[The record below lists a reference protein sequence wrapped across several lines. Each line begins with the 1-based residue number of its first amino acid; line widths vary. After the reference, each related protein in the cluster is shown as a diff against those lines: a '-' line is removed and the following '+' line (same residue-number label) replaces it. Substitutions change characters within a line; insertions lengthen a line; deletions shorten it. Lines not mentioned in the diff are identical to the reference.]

1 MSAASSFLE
10 RTLGQVDAI
19 ARQQRAVDVDTAR
32 EEHEAAQLRSTLAEL
47 SAASVSARAQLQAE
61 RGRLNASIGRTM
73 RAKASVERARAAL
86 RATSASNAALVREI
100 VALRDERDRAQQRFV
115 RAALA
120 AADRIDDSIEVDAS
134 TFAATLELLVEGAVL
149 KAEELSEARAKA
161 AALLDDA
168 DAPPPPLRESAEAE
182 STRMSLSIGALMQ
195 KDALKLLQIDALKE
209 DIDVAVREAR
219 DVASAVQR
227 NARILHRHRATAQQ
241 LGEQNPWQGQRHRRA
256 PPQTQPQLAP
266 SERAGLT
273 FTTAAECFEYWDG

>member
-86 RATSASNAALVREI
+86 GATSASNAALVREI

-115 RAALA
+115 R
-120 AADRIDDSIEVDAS
+120 SAS
-134 TFAATLELLVEGAVL
+134 FPRANAREERHGGKLRVREERAQHGAV
-149 KAEELSEARAKA
+149 
-161 AALLDDA
+161 
-168 DAPPPPLRESAEAE
+168 PLASLHP
-182 STRMSLSIGALMQ
+182 TRP
-195 KDALKLLQIDALKE
+195 
-209 DIDVAVREAR
+209 R
-219 DVASAVQR
+219 
-227 NARILHRHRATAQQ
+227 
-241 LGEQNPWQGQRHRRA
+241 RRA
-256 PPQTQPQLAP
+256 
-266 SERAGLT
+266 
-273 FTTAAECFEYWDG
+273 